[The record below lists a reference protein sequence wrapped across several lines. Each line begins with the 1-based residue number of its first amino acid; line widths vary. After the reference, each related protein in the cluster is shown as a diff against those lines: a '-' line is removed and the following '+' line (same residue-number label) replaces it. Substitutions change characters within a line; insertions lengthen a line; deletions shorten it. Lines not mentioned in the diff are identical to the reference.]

1 VALTPW
7 NDDESRDSVVP
18 YEGSRSQLGHPRRL
32 APQAA
37 PAPQVVIPAPST
49 SIDVGM
55 LFKAIAENWRFIVR
69 VGFSVMLVVLAV
81 TLLMRMSFKATG
93 RLYLGELD
101 NKAQGGGGPRSDLDV
116 LGGASGEVASEIEIM
131 RSHSLVKQAIAS
143 SGLNVLV
150 RPVGWK
156 PPRLYKWLAVGRDPS
171 EIRGAAGTLT
181 ASDASLTDGILE
193 PQKLQVRFDSPTE
206 YQVLSSDGQAL
217 GKGTLG
223 RPLTLPMATFTLH
236 RGDHDAPQPQATF
249 DVEIS
254 PVDATMLKAL
264 DDLTITAAKLSASSS
279 DQVKV
284 VTLDYQNR
292 NPILAATFL
301 RELMR
306 VYLDERQKW
315 KTADATAAE
324 SFVSQQLAEMR
335 SVLDGTQQKLAD
347 YRANTDGVVM
357 DNEAKSMIEQVAK
370 YEEQRVQARLQ
381 VAALSDIKRALKDPT
396 SNVESYLLGEANDT
410 VLEGLGRSLSTARQ
424 QLTELQGKFLDTAPD
439 VRNAKA
445 QIAAQTETVRNYV
458 NGRLSRAQENLGT
471 LNNIIGQFQEKLKSV
486 PGAEVG
492 LAQIARESDVYSKLY
507 SQLLERQ
514 QQSAI
519 LKASTVS
526 KNRVLDRPEAPVEES
541 SPKLVI
547 GFASGVLGLVVG
559 ICIVLFQRFCAATL
573 QSEQEVRVIAGGAP
587 VLASVPRRSPQSAG
601 REQGFDTLMG
611 ERISGS
617 AEAFRGLRASLYQ
630 SGRHGAGSVI
640 LLTSPS
646 QGDGKTLTAL
656 SLAAVLAA
664 DQKWVLVIDADLRN
678 PTHHMLTGGDD
689 SQGLRGILN
698 GQCNWRDAVRPISG
712 QFGEF
717 FSIGAGRPTPGELSG
732 ERMARFLMEARSRYD
747 YVLIDG
753 PSFPLVADPL
763 VLAPLADEVVSVMR
777 LRHTLR
783 ADAVEHVQK
792 LTPLATHGLRL
803 VVNDVA
809 PAVRRGQ
816 RTPPAGGNWARL
828 WGRGPRPAQRLLPPG
843 TGS

>member
-1 VALTPW
+1 MTP
-7 NDDESRDSVVP
+7 NDRESRDSIVP
-18 YEGSRSQLGHPRRL
+18 SYEGPRNQLGHPRHHVAVQ
-32 APQAA
+32 AP
-37 PAPQVVIPAPST
+37 PSQLPLQPP
-49 SIDVGM
+49 SNNIDVGT
-55 LFKAIAENWRFIVR
+55 LFKAIAENWRFIAR
-69 VGFSVMLVVLAV
+69 VGFSIMLVVLAA

-101 NKAQGGGGPRSDLDV
+101 NKAQSAGQRNDLDL

-143 SGLNVLV
+143 AGLNVTV
-150 RPVGWK
+150 RPKGWK
-156 PPRLYKWLAVGRDPS
+156 PPRLYKWLLVGRDPS
-171 EIRGAAGTLT
+171 EIRGAAGELS
-181 ASDASLTDGILE
+181 ASDAALGEGILE

-206 YQVLSSDGQAL
+206 YQVSSDGHAL
-217 GKGTLG
+217 GKGTLD
-223 RPLTLPMATFTLH
+223 RPLTLPLASFTLH
-236 RGDHDAPQPQATF
+236 RGDRGTPAPGSEY
-249 DVEIS
+249 DLEVNGL
-254 PVDATMLKAL
+254 DATLVKAL
-264 DDLTITAAKLSASSS
+264 DDLTITAAKLSASGGE
-279 DQVKV
+279 QVKV
-284 VTLDYQNR
+284 VTLDYLNR

-324 SFVSQQLAEMR
+324 SFVKQQLAEMR
-335 SVLDGTQQKLAD
+335 GVLDGTQQKLAD

-381 VAALSDIKRALKDPT
+381 VAALSDIKRALKDPGA
-396 SNVESYLLGEANDT
+396 NVEAYLLGEASDT
-410 VLEGLGRSLSTARQ
+410 VLEGLGKSLSTARQ
-424 QLTELQGKFLDTAPD
+424 NLTELQGKFLDTAPD

-458 NGRLSRAQENLGT
+458 TGRLARAQENLGT
-471 LNNIIGQFQEKLKSV
+471 LTNIIGQFQDKLKTV

-514 QQSAI
+514 QQAAI

-541 SPKLVI
+541 SPKLLLA
-547 GFASGVLGLVVG
+547 FASGVLGLVIG
-559 ICIVLFQRFCAATL
+559 MCIVLFQRFAATTL
-573 QSEQEVRVIAGGAP
+573 QSEQEVRAIAGGAP
-587 VLASVPRRSPQSAG
+587 VLASVPKRSMPAE
-601 REQGFDTLMG
+601 REQGFDSLMG
-611 ERISGS
+611 ERVSGS
-617 AEAFRGLRASLYQ
+617 AEAFRGLRASIYQ
-630 SGRHGAGSVI
+630 SSRQGAGSVI
-640 LLTSPS
+640 LITSPS

-689 SQGLRGILN
+689 SRGLRGILN
-698 GQCNWRDAVRPISG
+698 GQHSWRDAVRPVAG

-747 YVLIDG
+747 FVLIDG

-763 VLAPLADEVVSVMR
+763 VLAPLADQVISVMR

-792 LTPLATHGLRL
+792 LAPIAAHGLSV
-803 VVNDVA
+803 VVNDAA
-809 PAVRRGQ
+809 PVVRRGQ
-816 RTPPAGGNWARL
+816 RTPPSNGSWAKL
-828 WGRGPRPAQRLLPPG
+828 WGRDSRQVGRLLPPG
-843 TGS
+843 

>member
-1 VALTPW
+1 
-7 NDDESRDSVVP
+7 
-18 YEGSRSQLGHPRRL
+18 
-32 APQAA
+32 
-37 PAPQVVIPAPST
+37 
-49 SIDVGM
+49 
-55 LFKAIAENWRFIVR
+55 
-69 VGFSVMLVVLAV
+69 
-81 TLLMRMSFKATG
+81 
-93 RLYLGELD
+93 
-101 NKAQGGGGPRSDLDV
+101 
-116 LGGASGEVASEIEIM
+116 IEIM
-131 RSHSLVKQAIAS
+131 RSHSLVRQAIAS

-150 RPVGWK
+150 RPAGWK
-156 PPRLYKWLAVGRDPS
+156 PPRLYKWLAVGRDPM
-171 EIRGAAGTLT
+171 EIRGAAGELT
-181 ASDASLTDGILE
+181 ASDASLAEGLLE
-193 PQKLQVRFDSPTE
+193 PQKLQARFDSPTE
-206 YQVLSSDGQAL
+206 YQVFADGQPL
-217 GKGTLG
+217 GKGTID
-223 RPLTLPMATFTLH
+223 RPLTLPVATFTLH
-236 RGDHDAPQPQATF
+236 RGDRGLPAVGAEYDLEVSA
-249 DVEIS
+249 
-254 PVDATMLKAL
+254 VDATMLKAL
-264 DDLTITAAKLSASSS
+264 DDLTITAAKLSASSAE
-279 DQVKV
+279 QVKV
-284 VTLDYQNR
+284 VTLDYTNK

-306 VYLDERQKW
+306 VYLEERQKW

-396 SNVESYLLGEANDT
+396 SNVEAYLLGEANDT
-410 VLEGLGRSLSTARQ
+410 VLEGLGRSLSNARQ
-424 QLTELQGKFLDTAPD
+424 NLTELQGKFLDTAPD

-458 NGRLSRAQENLGT
+458 SGRLSRAQESLGT

-526 KNRVLDRPEAPVEES
+526 KNRVLDRPEAPVEEA
-541 SPKLVI
+541 SPKLLL
-547 GFASGVLGLVVG
+547 GFASGVLGLVIG
-559 ICIVLFQRFCAATL
+559 MCIVLFKRFAASTL
-573 QSEQEVRVIAGGAP
+573 QSEQEIRAIAGGAP
-587 VLASVPRRSPQSAG
+587 VLASVPRRSLAASERG
-601 REQGFDTLMG
+601 QGFDSLMG

-617 AEAFRGLRASLYQ
+617 AEAFRALRASIYQ
-630 SGRHGAGSVI
+630 SGRQGTGSVI

-689 SQGLRGILN
+689 SRGLRGILN
-698 GQCNWRDAVRPISG
+698 GQHSWRDAVRPVAG

-717 FSIGAGRPTPGELSG
+717 FSVGAGRPTPGELSG

-763 VLAPLADEVVSVMR
+763 VLAPLADQVVSVMR

-792 LTPLATHGLRL
+792 LAPIAHRGLSI
-803 VVNDVA
+803 VVNDAA
-809 PAVRRGQ
+809 PVVRRGQ
-816 RTPPAGGNWARL
+816 RTPPSNGL
-828 WGRGPRPAQRLLPPG
+828 WGRRAQPASRLLPP
-843 TGS
+843 S